1 MSRREIFSL
10 SGAIGFL
17 IIWIIDLNS
26 PTPKEIQ
33 GNFWNE
39 IFYHYGWLMY
49 AVACL
54 FYYQFAKNMRLKKE
68 EDQSKNNQ

>member
-17 IIWIIDLNS
+17 IIWIVDLNGR
-26 PTPKEIQ
+26 TPKEIQ

-68 EDQSKNNQ
+68 EDNSKKD

>member
-1 MSRREIFSL
+1 
-10 SGAIGFL
+10 
-17 IIWIIDLNS
+17 LNS

-33 GNFWNE
+33 GDFWNE

-68 EDQSKNNQ
+68 EDQSKKDQ